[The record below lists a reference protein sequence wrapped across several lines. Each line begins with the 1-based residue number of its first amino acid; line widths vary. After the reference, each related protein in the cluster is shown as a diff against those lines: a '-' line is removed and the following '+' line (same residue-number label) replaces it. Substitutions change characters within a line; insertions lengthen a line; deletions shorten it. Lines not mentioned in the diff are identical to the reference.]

1 MSPLKQK
8 IIERIK
14 AEGPISFE
22 TFMEMA
28 LYYPGLGYYM
38 KETANIGR
46 SGDFYTSSHLH
57 PIFGALIG
65 RQMEEMWEVMGM
77 PADFRVVEMGAGMGY
92 LAKDMLEYLKTSE
105 VRSQKSE
112 VKESFFR
119 HLTYVMVERN
129 TTIRTMQQE
138 LLTEFRDKVEW
149 VSDLNDLEPTTG
161 CFLSN
166 ELLDALPVK
175 AVEMDDELME
185 IYVSV
190 NETYMPQRDTKNDE
204 NYPSPIPLSQGEVVR
219 GRAEVVF
226 SGGDDFIEI
235 KMPANS
241 EIREYLGAYY
251 IELSKSYRTEVNLK
265 LKEWLRDVEERL
277 SEGFILTIDYG
288 YPAWDYYG
296 EDRNRGTLL
305 CYYQH
310 QVNEDPY
317 QNIGEQ
323 DLTAH
328 VNFSSL
334 KKWGEDFGLK
344 TIGFCPQGTYLVS
357 LGIDE
362 VITELYGDSPDA
374 FEIAKIKGLILPQG
388 MGESHKV
395 MIQYKGHGEPRLRG
409 FTLRNQ
415 AAKL

>member
-1 MSPLKQK
+1 MNILKQK
-8 IIERIK
+8 IIDKIK
-14 AEGPISFE
+14 SEGPISFE

-57 PIFGALIG
+57 PIFGAMLG
-65 RQMEEMWEVMGM
+65 RQMEEMWEVMGR

-92 LAKDMLEYLKTSE
+92 LAKDMLGYLKTSA
-105 VRSQKSE
+105 VSSQKSE

-129 TTIRTMQQE
+129 TTIRTIQQE

-166 ELLDALPVK
+166 ELLDAFPVK
-175 AVEMDDELME
+175 AVEMDDGLME

-190 NETYMPQRDTKNDE
+190 
-204 NYPSPIPLSQGEVVR
+204 PSHPPIPSLV
-219 GRAEVVF
+219 
-226 SGGDDFIEI
+226 GGDDFIEI
-235 KMPANS
+235 KMPVSS
-241 EIREYLGAYY
+241 EIREYLGEYS
-251 IELSKSYRTEVNLK
+251 IELSKCYRTEVNLK

-317 QNIGEQ
+317 AHIGEQ

-328 VNFSSL
+328 VNFSAV
-334 KKWGEDFGLK
+334 KKWGEEFGLK
-344 TIGFCPQGTYLVS
+344 TVGFCPQGTYLIS
-357 LGIDE
+357 LGLDE
-362 VITELYGDSPDA
+362 VMTELYPVRKNGLSNGVYGDSPDA

-395 MIQYKGHGEPRLRG
+395 MIQYKGHGEPKLRG
-409 FTLRNQ
+409 FSVRNNRD
-415 AAKL
+415 KL